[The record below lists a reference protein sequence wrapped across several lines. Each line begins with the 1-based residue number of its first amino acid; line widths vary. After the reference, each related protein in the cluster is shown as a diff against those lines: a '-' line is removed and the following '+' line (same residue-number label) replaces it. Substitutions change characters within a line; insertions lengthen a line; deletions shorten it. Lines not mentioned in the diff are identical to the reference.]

1 MNTTLD
7 FTELPQDDIPTM
19 ILRSQAAKKNG
30 SIILKDNMD
39 EESKT
44 LSDVSKDF
52 SPVLPLNLKSPGN

>member
-19 ILRSQAAKKNG
+19 ILRSQAAKKNE
-30 SIILKDNMD
+30 SIVLTDNMD

-44 LSDVSKDF
+44 ITV
-52 SPVLPLNLKSPGN
+52 